1 LQSLNITIPYKE
13 KVFNLCS
20 EISPVASKLKAINTL
35 KLNSERE
42 WSATNTDVEGFI
54 YPLKKLNL
62 TKKQSIV
69 LGSGGA
75 ARSVIQGLINL
86 KISKISVVSRNKSS
100 LDELIKNFENP
111 VIQNMWNIVHEFN
124 ISLEIIYDLFD
135 GIESDIK
142 QNVKIDTRKD
152 LLIYCYRVAGT
163 VGLMMAKILK
173 VSKKQSLKSAID
185 LGIAMQLTNI
195 SRDVIEDSKKNRSYI
210 NGSFEEINSTIKLA
224 DTFYKNSFYS
234 IREIPLSFRFSI
246 LVARRI
252 YRKIGYKILK
262 KKTFENY
269 SKSGKIYVSN
279 FEKVLETILSIYDLI
294 ILSLLNKNDDQIEH
308 DHLLINKE
316 INLDER
322 I

>member
-1 LQSLNITIPYKE
+1 MSSKNYLSIYAKSFNWAGFFLPKKTYKNCSYLYDFCRVIDNIADDE
-13 KVFNLCS
+13 D
-20 EISPVASKLKAINTL
+20 EIEI
-35 KLNSERE
+35 
-42 WSATNTDVEGFI
+42 
-54 YPLKKLNL
+54 KKM
-62 TKKQSIV
+62 KFQKF
-69 LGSGGA
+69 
-75 ARSVIQGLINL
+75 
-86 KISKISVVSRNKSS
+86 VSDFRQ
-100 LDELIKNFENP
+100 KNFENP
-111 VIQNMWNIVHEFN
+111 VIQNMWNIVNEFN

-163 VGLMMAKILK
+163 VGLMMAKILN

-210 NGSFEEINSTIKLA
+210 NGNFEEINSTIKLA

-279 FEKVLETILSIYDLI
+279 YEKVFETILSIYDLI

>member
-1 LQSLNITIPYKE
+1 MSSKNYLSIYAKSFNWAGFFLPKRTYKNCSYLYDFCRVVDNIADDE
-13 KVFNLCS
+13 N
-20 EISPVASKLKAINTL
+20 EIEI
-35 KLNSERE
+35 
-42 WSATNTDVEGFI
+42 
-54 YPLKKLNL
+54 KKI
-62 TKKQSIV
+62 KFQKFVSDFKQ
-69 LGSGGA
+69 
-75 ARSVIQGLINL
+75 
-86 KISKISVVSRNKSS
+86 
-100 LDELIKNFENP
+100 KNFEDP
-111 VIQNMWNIVHEFN
+111 IIQNMWNIINEFN

-210 NGSFEEINSTIKLA
+210 NGNFEEINSTIKLA